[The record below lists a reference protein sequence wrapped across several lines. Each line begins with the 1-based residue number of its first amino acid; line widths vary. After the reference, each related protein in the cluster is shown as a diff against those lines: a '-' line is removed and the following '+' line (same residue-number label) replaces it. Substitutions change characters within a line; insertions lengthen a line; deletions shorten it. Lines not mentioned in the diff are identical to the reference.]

1 MLTQPA
7 TIYNPVTS
15 QQLTFVAASRQEL
28 VIEASYW
35 AGSKEPLAHYHPA
48 QEEYFEVVSG
58 QLTVRFNNQL
68 STLYPGDTLHI
79 PAGSVHSMW
88 NAAASPATVRWT
100 TRPALRTEEFHRVVF
115 ALAENGKVNAEGVP
129 GLLLVSL
136 LTKEF
141 DPEFRLAKPPRWV
154 QHLVFGLLR
163 PFARAKGLQAVCR
176 QLQPY

>member
-1 MLTQPA
+1 MFTQPA
-7 TIYNPVTS
+7 TIYNPVTG
-15 QQLTFVAASRQEL
+15 QQLTFVAVSQQEL
-28 VIEASYW
+28 VIEASYR
-35 AGSKEPLAHYHPA
+35 AGSKEPLAHYHPV
-48 QEEYFEVVSG
+48 QEEYFEVLSG
-58 QLTVRFNNQL
+58 QLIVRLNNQL
-68 STLYPGDTLHI
+68 STLHPGDTLRI

-88 NAAASPATVRWT
+88 NSAAFPATVRWA

-141 DPEFRLAKPPRWV
+141 DHEFRLSRPPRWV

-163 PFARAKGLQAVCR
+163 PFARMKGLQAICR
-176 QLQPY
+176 QSQPC